1 MAGEYNESPPASGA
15 PGGYRMNTSAVLA
28 QRVIAAHPQWSIGLM
43 LLALHAALGWSV
55 SEWWVPAAILAHFGL
70 FLLWQPVWRGEQEIE
85 LRHAFLV
92 VFAGFLLAAWNSWW
106 LMAVWLA
113 VLFGLIGGS
122 IPGITDRRQ
131 RWVSLLTAFYLLSML
146 LMWVV
151 PQLFADEVLSIA
163 HVRLVRYGL
172 LAIPLIIILIRF
184 ESRRSEAPV
193 AVDLFY
199 SMLLFLLVVALVLG
213 SFVVKVVS
221 HGEYPTALAQTLFV
235 IALLLVTLSW
245 LWNPRSGFTGIGHM
259 LSRYVMSLGL
269 PFERWVQQ
277 LAMFAEQESQPQRF
291 LGLALKH
298 MLELPWVCGVQW
310 ETRVGQGEF
319 GTRSDH
325 VAEFTIHDLQLKVST
340 RWPLSPAVLLHL
352 RLLGQMVGYFYDAKR
367 REQIQRQ
374 SAYTQAVY
382 ETGARLTH
390 DVKNLLQSLRSL
402 CAAAETSGADQATA
416 LQALMQ
422 RQLPQITQR
431 LNATL
436 DKLRAPQE
444 VDADQVDALIWWE
457 GLIQRYGARGIHFT
471 VEGIVGNCKIP
482 AELFD
487 SVADNLLENA
497 LNKKSDGHP
506 VRVDVMF
513 SPAGGGTLSVCD
525 SGVAI
530 PRSIAARLLE
540 APVPSQTG
548 LGIGLY
554 HAAKQADRLGYRLA
568 ISANEPGKVCFAL
581 ACARSDVWIREAGP
595 RRSSG

>member
-1 MAGEYNESPPASGA
+1 MDREYSETVPHAA
-15 PGGYRMNTSAVLA
+15 VAAGGYRMNASAILA
-28 QRVIAAHPQWSIGLM
+28 QRIIAAHPQWSIGLM
-43 LLALHAALGWSV
+43 LLALHAALAWGIG
-55 SEWWVPAAILAHFGL
+55 EWWVPGALLAHFGM

-92 VFAGFLLAAWNSWW
+92 AFAGFFLAAWNSWW

-122 IPGITDRRQ
+122 VPGITNRRQ
-131 RWVSLLTAFYLLSML
+131 RWVSVLAAFYLLSML

-151 PQLFADEVLSIA
+151 PHLFADEVPNIA

-172 LAIPLIIILIRF
+172 LGIPLVIMLMRF
-184 ESRRSEAPV
+184 ESGRSEAPV

-199 SMLLFLLVVALVLG
+199 SVLLFLLVVALVLG

-235 IALLLVTLSW
+235 IALLLVALSW
-245 LWNPRSGFTGIGHM
+245 LWNPRSGFSGIGHM
-259 LSRYVMSLGL
+259 LSRYVMSVGL

-277 LAMFAEQESQPQRF
+277 LARFAEQESQPQRF
-291 LGLALKH
+291 LGLALQH

-310 ETRVGQGEF
+310 EMRHGHGEL
-319 GTRSDH
+319 GARSDH
-325 VAEFTIHDLQLKVST
+325 VAEFSVHDLQLKVCT

-352 RLLGQMVGYFYDAKR
+352 RLLAQMVGYFYDAKR

-374 SAYTQAVY
+374 SAYTQAIY

-402 CAAAETSGADQATA
+402 CAAAETSGADQAGA

-436 DKLRAPQE
+436 DKLRAPQQ

-457 GLIQRYGARGIHFT
+457 GLVQRYNTRGVQFTAERVAR
-471 VEGIVGNCKIP
+471 NLKIP
-482 AELFD
+482 SELFD
-487 SVADNLLENA
+487 SVADNLIENA
-497 LNKKSDGHP
+497 LSKKTVGATVEVQ
-506 VRVDVMF
+506 VRF
-513 SPAGGGTLSVCD
+513 SPVDGGMLSVCD

-530 PRSIAARLLE
+530 GRNIAARLFA

-554 HAAKQADRLGYRLA
+554 HAAKQAERLGYRLELCD
-568 ISANEPGKVCFAL
+568 NESGRVRFAL
-581 ACARSDVWIREAGP
+581 SFANAAFREVVP
-595 RRSSG
+595 QRSSG

>member
-1 MAGEYNESPPASGA
+1 MDREYSETVPPSAVPA
-15 PGGYRMNTSAVLA
+15 PGGYRMNASAILA
-28 QRVIAAHPQWSIGLM
+28 QRIIAAHPQWSIGAM
-43 LLALHAALGWSV
+43 LFALHAALAWGISG
-55 SEWWVPAAILAHFGL
+55 WWVPAALLAHFGL

-92 VFAGFLLAAWNSWW
+92 AFAGFLLAAWNSWW

-122 IPGITDRRQ
+122 VPGIVDRRQ
-131 RWVSLLTAFYLLSML
+131 RWVSVLAAFYLLSML

-151 PQLFADEVLSIA
+151 PHLFADEVPNIA
-163 HVRLVRYGL
+163 HMRLVRYGL
-172 LAIPLIIILIRF
+172 LGIPAVIMLIRF

-221 HGEYPTALAQTLFV
+221 HGEYFTALAQTLFV
-235 IALLLVTLSW
+235 IALMMVALSW
-245 LWNPRSGFTGIGHM
+245 LWNPRSGFAGIGHM

-277 LAMFAEQESQPQRF
+277 LALFAEQESQPRRF
-291 LGLALKH
+291 LGLALQH

-310 ETRVGQGEF
+310 ETRLEQGEF
-319 GTRSDH
+319 GARSEH
-325 VAEFTIHDLQLKVST
+325 RAEFSIHDLELLVYT

-352 RLLGQMVGYFYDAKR
+352 RLLAQMVGYFYDAKR

-390 DVKNLLQSLRSL
+390 DVKNLLQSLRAL
-402 CAAAETSGADQATA
+402 CAAAETSGAEQAAA

-444 VDADQVDALIWWE
+444 VDIDQVDALIWWE
-457 GLIQRYGARGIHFT
+457 GLVQRYGTRDVRFT
-471 VEGIVGNCKIP
+471 INRIDRNFKIP
-482 AELFD
+482 SELFD
-487 SVADNLLENA
+487 SVADNLIENA
-497 LNKKSDGHP
+497 LNKKTDGVP
-506 VRVDVMF
+506 VRVEVGF
-513 SPAGGGTLSVCD
+513 SQVGGGTLTVCD
-525 SGVAI
+525 SGAAI
-530 PRSIAARLLE
+530 GRNIAARLFD

-554 HAAKQADRLGYRLA
+554 HAAKQAERLGYRLELRD
-568 ISANEPGKVCFAL
+568 NEAGKVCFAL
-581 ACARSDVWIREAGP
+581 GFTNAALREAVP
-595 RRSSG
+595 QRSSG